1 MCDFR
6 LMDLN
11 DAFDRV
17 EDFCAV
23 QHAQPA
29 DISTDAARCLQE
41 AVGLTDDD
49 RRLILE
55 RLPDVGDAYPGAVL
69 LGLVLGLLATQS

>member
-1 MCDFR
+1 
-6 LMDLN
+6 MDLN
-11 DAFDRV
+11 EAFDRV

-23 QHAQPA
+23 QHGQP
-29 DISTDAARCLQE
+29 DGISVGAAMCPQE

-49 RRLILE
+49 RRLIVE
-55 RLPDVGDAYPGAVL
+55 RLPQLGDAYPGAVL